1 MAQQPKKLRWLIA
14 HQPAYLFVRTAEAF
28 AKELEK
34 RCPGEF
40 EIEILTMKDY
50 ILKYGDIP
58 EMRIKPGVVR
68 GIEEGIAA
76 QDKGVFVQGE
86 WKDAKIKWKA
96 VFDGMRAEKFHL
108 SQTQVTVIGG
118 HLDPMFATL
127 DLPFL
132 FDDHDHVSTV
142 LDGEI
147 GDALL
152 QEMGEKTKI
161 KGLGFTY
168 SGGYRIVGSNHPI
181 ANIDEL
187 KQVNITTTPMTKNF
201 FKEFAADAE
210 SRLNQKIEEIAQSA
224 ENGGAVETT
233 YLRFSGKNIL
243 KTNHSMFLTSI
254 LVGGEFFETL
264 TETQQTAFR
273 ESAKIVAKLE
283 RKWSLE
289 DAEKYEQEAASKGI
303 EIREITEEETAK
315 MREAAPSQYTFAYS
329 VIPGSE
335 DLIKQIKNTK

>member
-1 MAQQPKKLRWLIA
+1 MTPKKLRWLIA

-34 RCPGEF
+34 TCPGQF
-40 EIEILTMKDY
+40 EIEILTMKQY
-50 ILKYGDIP
+50 IEKYGDIP
-58 EMRIKPGVVR
+58 EMRLKPGAVR
-68 GIEEGIAA
+68 GIEEGVGA
-76 QDKGVFVQGE
+76 DNKGVFIPAE
-86 WKDAKIKWKA
+86 WSDAKTKWKA
-96 VFDGMRAEKFHL
+96 VFDGMRQEKFHL

-118 HLDPMFATL
+118 HLNDQFAVL

-132 FDDHDHVSTV
+132 FDGHDHVSTV

-147 GDALL
+147 GDRLCE
-152 QEMGEKTKI
+152 EMGKKTKI

-168 SGGYRIVGSNHPI
+168 SGGYRVVGSNHVI
-181 ANIDEL
+181 SDLNDL
-187 KQVNITTTPMTKNF
+187 QSVNITTTPMTKSF
-201 FKEFAADAE
+201 FKSFAADAE

-243 KTNHSMFLTSI
+243 KTNHSMFLTTI

-264 TETQQTAFR
+264 TSEQQEAFR
-273 ESAKIVAKLE
+273 AAAKVVAKLE
-283 RKWSLE
+283 RQWSLD

-303 EIREITEEETAK
+303 EIREITEAEREK
-315 MREAAPSQYTFAYS
+315 MREAAPEQYNFAYS
-329 VIPGSE
+329 VIPNSKE
-335 DLIKQIKNTK
+335 LIDEIKKTK

>member
-28 AKELEK
+28 AAELNK

-50 ILKYGDIP
+50 IQKYGDIP
-58 EMRIKPGVVR
+58 EMRIKPGAVR
-68 GIEEGIAA
+68 GIEEGRAA
-76 QDKGVFVQGE
+76 QSNDVFVQGE
-86 WKDAKIKWKA
+86 WSDVKTKWKA

-118 HLDPMFATL
+118 HLDPMFAAL

-132 FDDHDHVSTV
+132 FDSHDHVSTV
-142 LDGEI
+142 LDGQI
-147 GDALL
+147 GDELL
-152 QEMGEKTKI
+152 NEMGKKTKI

-181 ANIDEL
+181 ESLDEL
-187 KQVNITTTPMTKNF
+187 KAVNITTTPMTKDF
-201 FKEFAADAE
+201 FKKFAGKAE

-264 TETQQTAFR
+264 TESQQKAFR

-283 RKWSLE
+283 RQWSLD
-289 DAEKYEQEAASKGI
+289 DAAKYEAEAESKGI
-303 EIREITEEETAK
+303 EIRDITAEETAA
-315 MREAAPSQYTFAYS
+315 MRQAAPAQYAFAYN

-335 DLIKQIKNTK
+335 ELIQQIKNTK

>member
-1 MAQQPKKLRWLIA
+1 MAQTPKKLRWLIA

-28 AKELEK
+28 ANELEK

-50 ILKYGDIP
+50 IQKYGDIP
-58 EMRIKPGVVR
+58 EMRLKPGSVR
-68 GIEEGIAA
+68 GIEEGAGSK
-76 QDKGVFVQGE
+76 DHGVFVQGE
-86 WKDAKIKWKA
+86 WSDAKVKWKA
-96 VFDGMRAEKFHL
+96 VFDGMRKEKFHL

-132 FDDHDHVSTV
+132 FDSHDHVSTV

-147 GDALL
+147 GDSLL
-152 QEMGEKTKI
+152 AEMGEKTKI

-181 ANIDEL
+181 DSLEEL
-187 KQVNITTTPMTKNF
+187 KSVNITTTPMTKNF
-201 FKEFAADAE
+201 FKKFAADAE

-224 ENGGAVETT
+224 EQGGAVETT

-254 LVGGEFFETL
+254 LVGGEFFNTL
-264 TETQQTAFR
+264 TETQQQAFR

-283 RKWSLE
+283 RQWSLD
-289 DAEKYEQEAASKGI
+289 DAAKYEQEAVSKGI
-303 EIREITEEETAK
+303 DIREITEEETAV
-315 MREAAPSQYTFAYS
+315 MREAAPAQYEFAYS

-335 DLIKQIKNTK
+335 ELIEQIKKTK